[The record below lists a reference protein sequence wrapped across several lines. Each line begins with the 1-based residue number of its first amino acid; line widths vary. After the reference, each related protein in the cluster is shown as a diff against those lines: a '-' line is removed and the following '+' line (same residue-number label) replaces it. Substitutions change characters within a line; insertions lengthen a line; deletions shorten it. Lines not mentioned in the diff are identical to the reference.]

1 MFIIK
6 ILAGTIRGK
15 KWEAPKREGEDE
27 DTADFELDIDLGEE
41 IELALNEAST
51 QDMID
56 LAGIMGLHSMINQE
70 QYHHAVNDKFDNEVK
85 YSPIAVLLFFLNNH
99 TCYTSVYICE
109 EQSVFNSFFIIR
121 LMRI

>member
-85 YSPIAVLLFFLNNH
+85 YFLIAVLLFFFENRP
-99 TCYTSVYICE
+99 CYTSVYI
-109 EQSVFNSFFIIR
+109 
-121 LMRI
+121 L

>member
-1 MFIIK
+1 MFTIN

-15 KWEAPKREGEDE
+15 KWEAPKREGDDE

-85 YSPIAVLLFFLNNH
+85 YSPIAVLLFF
-99 TCYTSVYICE
+99 
-109 EQSVFNSFFIIR
+109 F
-121 LMRI
+121 